1 MNIAIQKILFSLP
14 VLGAALSIYYVSS
27 LPQIPYLHSTFAL
40 YDKVLHIIAYFI
52 FGISLLLAFVPYK
65 KTSLKKKL
73 IISIIIGVFYGAT
86 DEYHQYF
93 VIGRSSEIADL
104 IADIIGISLSSIFMI
119 VYHKFQNRNIE

>member
-1 MNIAIQKILFSLP
+1 MNIVIQKILYSLP

-27 LPQIPYLHSTFAL
+27 LPQIPYIHTTFAW

-65 KTSLKKKL
+65 KTTLKKKL
-73 IISIIIGVFYGAT
+73 IISIIIGAFYGAT

-104 IADIIGISLSSIFMI
+104 IADIIGIGLSSIFMI
-119 VYHKFQNRNIE
+119 VYHKFQNRNIK

>member
-27 LPQIPYLHSTFAL
+27 LTQIPYLHSTFAL

-65 KTSLKKKL
+65 KTTLKKNL
-73 IISIIIGVFYGAT
+73 IISIIIGAFYGST